1 MNFYEAVFI
10 VRQGASTSHVETIT
24 QEVVGFIKELGGEVT
39 KTEFCGLK
47 QLAYPIKKN
56 NKGYY
61 VLLNIAN
68 KNNNI
73 NELERKFRLHEDII
87 RSLIIRVDKLENSPS
102 ALMRRTN
109 NDKNQEVVI
118 DYKDVKY
125 LSKYISGSG
134 KIIPSRVSNM
144 PVKKQRALA
153 KAIKR
158 ARILALLPF
167 IVR

>member
-24 QEVVGFIKELGGEVT
+24 QEVVSFIKSLGGEVT

-68 KNNNI
+68 ENNNI
-73 NELERKFRLHEDII
+73 NALERKFRLHEDII
-87 RSLIIRVDKLENSPS
+87 RSLIIRVDKLENNPS
-102 ALMRRTN
+102 ALLRRPN
-109 NDKNQEVVI
+109 ELREK
-118 DYKDVKY
+118 
-125 LSKYISGSG
+125 G
-134 KIIPSRVSNM
+134 
-144 PVKKQRALA
+144 A
-153 KAIKR
+153 
-158 ARILALLPF
+158 
-167 IVR
+167 

>member
-10 VRQGASTSHVETIT
+10 VRQVASTSHVETIT
-24 QEVVGFIKELGGEVT
+24 QEVVNFINSLGGEVT

-73 NELERKFRLHEDII
+73 SELERKFRLHEDII
-87 RSLIIRVDKLENSPS
+87 RSLIVRVDELENSPS
-102 ALMRRTN
+102 ALLRRPN
-109 NDKNQEVVI
+109 E
-118 DYKDVKY
+118 
-125 LSKYISGSG
+125 
-134 KIIPSRVSNM
+134 SRE
-144 PVKKQRALA
+144 KGE
-153 KAIKR
+153 
-158 ARILALLPF
+158 
-167 IVR
+167 

>member
-10 VRQGASTSHVETIT
+10 VRQGASTAHVETIT
-24 QEVVGFIKELGGEVT
+24 KEVVDFIKSLGGNVT

-68 KNNNI
+68 KDNNI

-87 RSLIIRVDKLENSPS
+87 RSLIIRVDKLENNPS
-102 ALMRRTN
+102 ALLRRPN
-109 NDKNQEVVI
+109 E
-118 DYKDVKY
+118 
-125 LSKYISGSG
+125 
-134 KIIPSRVSNM
+134 SRE
-144 PVKKQRALA
+144 KGD
-153 KAIKR
+153 
-158 ARILALLPF
+158 
-167 IVR
+167 